1 MDRRSFL
8 VGSGSILT
16 AAFVDKANWFLRNKN
31 TVVPL
36 VKPTSPTTKLYFV
49 QQGLEYELRL
59 DSPDFGV
66 EDLTYRDVLDRY
78 RAVYL
83 PKDEPVTLS
92 QFREIYNDW
101 GITPRMLDQEADPM
115 DYIDEWGRNDA
126 NKAKAY
132 WYLYYLDLFAPEEE
146 EGLRMGDLQFIDG
159 CHPGNDYLGVTSHD
173 PLSASLLQARLLE
186 LGHNMS
192 VEIVEDS

>member
-1 MDRRSFL
+1 MNRRSFL

-36 VKPTSPTTKLYFV
+36 VKPTSQTTKLYFV

-66 EDLTYRDVLDRY
+66 EDLTYRQVLDRY
-78 RAVYL
+78 RGVYL
-83 PKDEPVTLS
+83 PKDKPVTLS

-101 GITPRMLDQEADPM
+101 GITPKMLDQEADLM
-115 DYIDEWGRNDA
+115 DYIDEWGRKDA

-132 WYLYYLDLFAPEEE
+132 WYLNDLDLFASEEA
-146 EGLRMGDLQFIDG
+146 EGLRMGDIRFIDG
-159 CHPGNDYLGVTSHD
+159 CHPGNDYLAVTSHD

-186 LGHNMS
+186 LGHDIS
-192 VEIVEDS
+192 EDIAKEA